1 MMDVLYQLCC
11 NVPVDVLSGM
21 KSLGLKKKQQKKT
34 AFEIMNNELT
44 SFDLI
49 LKLDVDE
56 RRTLSVQAFN

>member
-1 MMDVLYQLCC
+1 MFQWMFYQEWSLWVL
-11 NVPVDVLSGM
+11 
-21 KSLGLKKKQQKKT
+21 KKKKQQKKT